1 MQTPSY
7 FLPRVGIGYDVHPLV
22 TGRPLVLGGET
33 IPFEKGLL
41 GHSDADVLIHA
52 VMDAL
57 LGAMAREDIGHLF
70 PDTDPAYAGI
80 SSRILLR
87 KVREKMFEEGY
98 QLGNMDAVIACQKP
112 KLAPSIPK
120 MRENLAEDLQ
130 CDPSQISIKATT
142 TEKLGFVG
150 REEGISAQ
158 AVCLLFPFSAY

>member
-7 FLPRVGIGYDVHPLV
+7 RLPRVGIGYDVHPLV
-22 TGRPLVLGGET
+22 EGRKLILGGEE

-52 VMDAL
+52 VMDAI
-57 LGAMAREDIGHLF
+57 LGAMAMDDIGHLF

-87 KVREKMFEEGY
+87 KVREKMEEEGY
-98 QLGNMDAVIACQKP
+98 QLGNVDAVIACQRP
-112 KLAPSIPK
+112 KLAPFIPK
-120 MRENLAEDLQ
+120 MRGNLAEDLQ

-150 REEGISAQ
+150 REEGLAAQ
-158 AVCLLFPFSAY
+158 AVCLLYPFSAY

>member
-1 MQTPSY
+1 MPIPSCR
-7 FLPRVGIGYDVHPLV
+7 LPRIGTGYDVHPLV
-22 TGRPLVLGGET
+22 EGRKLILGGEE

-52 VMDAL
+52 VMDAI
-57 LGAMAREDIGHLF
+57 LGAMAMEDIGHLF

-87 KVREKMFEEGY
+87 KVREKMEEEGY
-98 QLGNMDAVIACQKP
+98 RLGNVDAVIACQRP
-112 KLAPSIPK
+112 KLAPFIPK
-120 MRENLAEDLQ
+120 MRGNLAEDLQ

-150 REEGISAQ
+150 REEGLAAQ
-158 AVCLLFPFSAY
+158 AVCLLIPVK